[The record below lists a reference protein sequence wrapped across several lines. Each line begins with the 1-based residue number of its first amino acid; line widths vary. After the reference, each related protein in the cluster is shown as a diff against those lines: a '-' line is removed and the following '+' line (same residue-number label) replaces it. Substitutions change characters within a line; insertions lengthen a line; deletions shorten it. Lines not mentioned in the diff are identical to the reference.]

1 MSHTVA
7 VVIREDPTK
16 TPRAA
21 EALRIALGLSTG
33 GNPLTIVL
41 LEQAPLLLAEGQD
54 NILDAEVLEKHLPV
68 LKELRVPF
76 VVPLGS
82 RAALSLDPD
91 FEVCEAS
98 SGDIAS
104 LIARTDRVL
113 AF

>member
-1 MSHTVA
+1 M
-7 VVIREDPTK
+7 IREDPTK
-16 TPRAA
+16 TPRAV

-33 GNPLTIVL
+33 GNPLTVIL
-41 LEQAPLLLAEGQD
+41 LEQAPLLLAEEQE
-54 NILDAEVLEKHLPV
+54 NILDGEILEKHLPV

-82 RAALSLDPD
+82 GSKLSLNPGL
-91 FEVCEAS
+91 EVREAS
-98 SGDIAS
+98 SQDIAS